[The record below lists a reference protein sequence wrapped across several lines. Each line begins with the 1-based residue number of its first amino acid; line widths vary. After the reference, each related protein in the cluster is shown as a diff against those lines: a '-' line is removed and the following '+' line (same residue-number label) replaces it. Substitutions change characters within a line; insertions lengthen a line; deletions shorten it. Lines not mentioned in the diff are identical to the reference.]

1 MLLYIILHITDVT
14 YIRTGTHLFR
24 EIYDTGSLSVC
35 DFAYDTETGAAAY
48 YNYDHVKQQKKKK
61 GQKSGIKIYLWLTPG
76 YGNPSHTNCTN
87 SVPR

>member
-61 GQKSGIKIYLWLTPG
+61 KDKK
-76 YGNPSHTNCTN
+76 
-87 SVPR
+87 VE